1 MVPFPER
8 QPGRFR
14 VCINEVFMD
23 SPLVALLIVLL
34 IVCSASLV
42 YFVYTGR
49 AWKHRERM
57 LRRIIQ
63 ASPIPTFVIRKDHRV
78 LYWNRAM
85 EKLSHIR
92 EEAVIGTDEHWKAF
106 YQEKRPCVAD
116 LIVDGTAEDASR
128 WYSER
133 RGSSAWLEDSCES
146 VVFIPKL
153 GDTGRWCR
161 FTAAAIRNSR
171 GEMFGA
177 IETIEDMSDKILEDE
192 EMLRMKKLESLGT
205 FAEGIAQDL
214 DGLMSAALRSIFVA
228 KLSADEDKM
237 MEDGLA
243 IAEKASLQVKKL
255 AHQLITFAKGGYPLW
270 KKESV
275 IPLLREAIE
284 SAGDRPDIEWTISIP
299 EDLRPVEMDAK
310 QIRQV
315 IDNIIHNALEAT
327 PEGGSIAIDAQ
338 EVNVDAKNALKLRE
352 GRYIRIT
359 IKDSGSGIR
368 KEDLPRIFDPYFTTK
383 REGARRG
390 LGLPMCQSLLR
401 HHQGGIAVESE
412 WGKGA
417 AFHLYL
423 PVDTDP
429 IG

>member
-1 MVPFPER
+1 
-8 QPGRFR
+8 
-14 VCINEVFMD
+14 MD

-34 IVCSASLV
+34 IVCLAALI

-57 LRRIIQ
+57 LQRIIQ
-63 ASPIPTFVIRKDHRV
+63 ASPIPTFVIGKDHRV
-78 LYWNRAM
+78 CYWNRSL
-85 EKLSHIR
+85 ETLSNIR
-92 EEAVIGTDEHWKAF
+92 AEAVIGTDEHWRAF

-128 WYSER
+128 WYSES

-153 GDTGRWCR
+153 GETGRWCR
-161 FTAAAIRNSR
+161 FTAAAIKDSR

-177 IETIEDMSDKILEDE
+177 VETIEDVSDKILEDE

-228 KLSADEDKM
+228 RLSADEDKM

-270 KKESV
+270 RRESPV
-275 IPLLREAIE
+275 PLLREAIRD
-284 SAGDRPDIEWTISIP
+284 AGDRPDIEWKVSVPDSLQPI
-299 EDLRPVEMDAK
+299 EMDAK

-315 IDNIIHNALEAT
+315 IDNILHNALEAT
-327 PEGGSIAIDAQ
+327 PEGGVIAVDAQ
-338 EVNVDAKNALKLRE
+338 EVSVDAKNALKLQE

-359 IKDSGSGIR
+359 IKDSGHGIR

-383 REGARRG
+383 KTGARKG

-401 HHQGGIAVESE
+401 HHKGGIAVESE

-423 PVDTDP
+423 PAAAEP
-429 IG
+429 IA

>member
-1 MVPFPER
+1 
-8 QPGRFR
+8 
-14 VCINEVFMD
+14 MD

-34 IVCSASLV
+34 IACLAALI
-42 YFVYTGR
+42 YFIYTGR

-57 LRRIIQ
+57 LQRIIQ
-63 ASPIPTFVIRKDHRV
+63 ASPIPTFVIGKDHRV
-78 LYWNRAM
+78 CYWNQSL
-85 EKLSHIR
+85 EKLSNIR
-92 EEAVIGTDEHWKAF
+92 AEAVIGTDEHWRAF

-116 LIVDGTAEDASR
+116 LIVDGTAGDASR
-128 WYSER
+128 WYAER
-133 RGSSAWLEDSCES
+133 RGRSAWLEDSCES
-146 VVFIPKL
+146 VDFIPKL
-153 GDTGRWCR
+153 GETGRWCR
-161 FTAAAIRNSR
+161 FTAAAIKNSR

-177 IETIEDMSDKILEDE
+177 VETIEDVSDKILEDE

-214 DGLMSAALRSIFVA
+214 DGLMSAALRSIFVT
-228 KLSADEDKM
+228 KLSAGDEDKM
-237 MEDGLA
+237 VEDGLA

-270 KKESV
+270 RRESLV
-275 IPLLREAIE
+275 PLLREAIRE
-284 SAGDRPDIEWTISIP
+284 AGDRSDIEWRVSVPDSLQPI
-299 EDLRPVEMDAK
+299 EMDAK

-315 IDNIIHNALEAT
+315 IDNIIHNALEAM
-327 PEGGSIAIDAQ
+327 PEGGVIAIDAQ

-359 IKDSGSGIR
+359 VRDSGHGIR

-383 REGARRG
+383 KEGARKG

-423 PVDTDP
+423 PAAAEP
-429 IG
+429 IA

>member
-1 MVPFPER
+1 
-8 QPGRFR
+8 
-14 VCINEVFMD
+14 MD

-34 IVCSASLV
+34 IACLAALI
-42 YFVYTGR
+42 YFIYTGR

-57 LRRIIQ
+57 LQRIIQ
-63 ASPIPTFVIRKDHRV
+63 ASPIPTFVIGKDHRV
-78 LYWNRAM
+78 CYWNQSL
-85 EKLSHIR
+85 EKLSNIR
-92 EEAVIGTDEHWKAF
+92 AEAVIGTDEHWRAF

-128 WYSER
+128 WYSES

-153 GDTGRWCR
+153 GETGRWCR
-161 FTAAAIRNSR
+161 FTAAAIKNSR

-177 IETIEDMSDKILEDE
+177 VETIEDVSDKILEDE

-214 DGLMSAALRSIFVA
+214 DGLMSAALRSIFVT
-228 KLSADEDKM
+228 KLSAGDEDKM
-237 MEDGLA
+237 VEDGLA

-270 KKESV
+270 RRESLV
-275 IPLLREAIE
+275 PLLREAIRE
-284 SAGDRPDIEWTISIP
+284 AGDRSDIEWRVSVPDSLQPI
-299 EDLRPVEMDAK
+299 EMDAK

-315 IDNIIHNALEAT
+315 IDNIIHNALEAM
-327 PEGGSIAIDAQ
+327 PEGGVIAIDAQ

-359 IKDSGSGIR
+359 VRDSGHGIR

-383 REGARRG
+383 KEGARKG

-423 PVDTDP
+423 PAAAEP
-429 IG
+429 IA

>member
-1 MVPFPER
+1 
-8 QPGRFR
+8 
-14 VCINEVFMD
+14 MD
-23 SPLVALLIVLL
+23 SPLVVLLIVLL
-34 IVCSASLV
+34 IACVAALI
-42 YFVYTGR
+42 YFIYTGR
-49 AWKHRERM
+49 AWRHRERM
-57 LRRIIQ
+57 LQRIIQ
-63 ASPIPTFVIRKDHRV
+63 ASPIPTFVIGKDHRV
-78 LYWNRAM
+78 CYWNRSL
-85 EKLSHIR
+85 EKLSNIR
-92 EEAVIGTDEHWKAF
+92 AEAVIGTDEHWRAF

-128 WYSER
+128 WYAER

-153 GDTGRWCR
+153 GETGRWCR
-161 FTAAAIRNSR
+161 FTAAAIKDSR

-177 IETIEDMSDKILEDE
+177 VETIEDVSDKILEDE

-270 KKESV
+270 RRESLV
-275 IPLLREAIE
+275 PLLRESIRE
-284 SAGDRPDIEWTISIP
+284 AGDRSDIEWRVSVPDSLQPI
-299 EDLRPVEMDAK
+299 EMDAK

-327 PEGGSIAIDAQ
+327 SEGGVIAIDAQ
-338 EVNVDAKNALKLRE
+338 EVNVDAKNVLKLQE

-359 IKDSGSGIR
+359 IKDSGHGIR

-383 REGARRG
+383 KTGARKG

-423 PVDTDP
+423 PAAAEP
-429 IG
+429 IA

>member
-1 MVPFPER
+1 
-8 QPGRFR
+8 
-14 VCINEVFMD
+14 MD
-23 SPLVALLIVLL
+23 SPLVVLLIVLL
-34 IVCSASLV
+34 IVCLASLL
-42 YFVYTGR
+42 YFIYAAR

-57 LRRIIQ
+57 LQRIIQ
-63 ASPIPTFVIRKDHRV
+63 ASPIPTFVIGKDHRV
-78 LYWNRAM
+78 CYWNRSL
-85 EKLSHIR
+85 EKLSSIR
-92 EEAVIGTDEHWKAF
+92 AEAVIGTDEHWRAF

-128 WYSER
+128 WYAER

-153 GDTGRWCR
+153 GETGRWCR
-161 FTAAAIRNSR
+161 FTAAAIKDSR

-177 IETIEDMSDKILEDE
+177 VETIEDVSDKILEDE

-228 KLSADEDKM
+228 KLSAGDEDKM

-270 KKESV
+270 RRESLV
-275 IPLLREAIE
+275 PLLREAIRD
-284 SAGDRPDIEWTISIP
+284 AGDRSDIEWRVSVPDSLQPI
-299 EDLRPVEMDAK
+299 EMDAK

-327 PEGGSIAIDAQ
+327 PEGGAIAIDAQ
-338 EVNVDAKNALKLRE
+338 EVTVDAKNVLKLQE

-359 IKDSGSGIR
+359 IKDSGHGIR

-383 REGARRG
+383 KEGARKG

-401 HHQGGIAVESE
+401 HHKGGIAVESE

-423 PVDTDP
+423 PAAADP
-429 IG
+429 IA

>member
-1 MVPFPER
+1 
-8 QPGRFR
+8 
-14 VCINEVFMD
+14 MD
-23 SPLVALLIVLL
+23 SPPIVLL
-34 IVCSASLV
+34 MVLLIACLASLV

-49 AWKHRERM
+49 AWEHREKM

-78 LYWNRAM
+78 LYWNRAL
-85 EKLSHIR
+85 EKLSHIQA
-92 EEAVIGTDEHWKAF
+92 EEVIGTDEHWKAF

-177 IETIEDMSDKILEDE
+177 IETIEDVSDKILEDE

-205 FAEGIAQDL
+205 FAEGIARDL

-275 IPLLREAIE
+275 VPLLREAIA
-284 SAGDRPDIEWTISIP
+284 SAGERSDIDWRIAIPD
-299 EDLRPVEMDAK
+299 DLRPVEMDAA

-315 IDNIIHNALEAT
+315 VDNILHNALEAT
-327 PEGGSIAIDAQ
+327 PEGGSIAIEAE
-338 EVNVDAKNALKLRE
+338 EVAVDAKNILKLQE
-352 GRYIRIT
+352 GSYIRIT
-359 IKDSGSGIR
+359 VKDSGSGIP

-383 REGARRG
+383 KPEARQG
-390 LGLPMCQSLLR
+390 LGLPICESLLK
-401 HHQGGIAVESE
+401 HHKGGIAVESE

-423 PVDTDP
+423 PVDNEP
-429 IG
+429 VE

>member
-1 MVPFPER
+1 
-8 QPGRFR
+8 
-14 VCINEVFMD
+14 MD
-23 SPLVALLIVLL
+23 SPLVVLLIVLL
-34 IVCSASLV
+34 IVCLAALI

-57 LRRIIQ
+57 LQRIIQ
-63 ASPIPTFVIRKDHRV
+63 ASPIPTFVIGKDHRV
-78 LYWNRAM
+78 CYWNRSL
-85 EKLSHIR
+85 ETLSNIR
-92 EEAVIGTDEHWKAF
+92 AEAVIGTDEHWRAF

-128 WYSER
+128 WYSES

-153 GDTGRWCR
+153 GETGRWCR
-161 FTAAAIRNSR
+161 FTAAAIKDSR

-177 IETIEDMSDKILEDE
+177 VETIEDVSDKILEDE

-228 KLSADEDKM
+228 RLSADEDKM

-270 KKESV
+270 RRESPV
-275 IPLLREAIE
+275 PLLREAIRD
-284 SAGDRPDIEWTISIP
+284 AGDRPDIEWKVSVPDSLQPI
-299 EDLRPVEMDAK
+299 EMDAK

-315 IDNIIHNALEAT
+315 IDNILHNALEAT
-327 PEGGSIAIDAQ
+327 PEGGVIAVDAQ
-338 EVNVDAKNALKLRE
+338 EVSVDAKNALKLQE

-359 IKDSGSGIR
+359 IKDSGHGIR

-383 REGARRG
+383 KTGARKG

-401 HHQGGIAVESE
+401 HHKGGIAVESE

-423 PVDTDP
+423 PAAAEP
-429 IG
+429 IA

>member
-1 MVPFPER
+1 
-8 QPGRFR
+8 
-14 VCINEVFMD
+14 MD

-34 IVCSASLV
+34 IACLAALI
-42 YFVYTGR
+42 YFIYTGR

-57 LRRIIQ
+57 LQRIIQ
-63 ASPIPTFVIRKDHRV
+63 ASPIPTFVIGKDHRV
-78 LYWNRAM
+78 CYWNQSL
-85 EKLSHIR
+85 EKLSNIR
-92 EEAVIGTDEHWKAF
+92 AEAVIGTDEHWRAF

-128 WYSER
+128 WYSES

-153 GDTGRWCR
+153 GETGRWCR
-161 FTAAAIRNSR
+161 FTAAAIKDSR

-177 IETIEDMSDKILEDE
+177 VETIEDVSDKILEDE

-228 KLSADEDKM
+228 RLSADEDKM

-270 KKESV
+270 RRESPV
-275 IPLLREAIE
+275 PLLREAIRD
-284 SAGDRPDIEWTISIP
+284 AGDRPDIEWKVSVPDSLQPI
-299 EDLRPVEMDAK
+299 EMDAK

-315 IDNIIHNALEAT
+315 IDNIIHNALEAM
-327 PEGGSIAIDAQ
+327 PEGGVIAIDAQ

-359 IKDSGSGIR
+359 VRDSGHGIR

-383 REGARRG
+383 KEGARKG

-423 PVDTDP
+423 PAAAEP
-429 IG
+429 IA

>member
-1 MVPFPER
+1 
-8 QPGRFR
+8 
-14 VCINEVFMD
+14 MD
-23 SPLVALLIVLL
+23 SPLVVLLIVLL
-34 IVCSASLV
+34 IVCLAALI

-57 LRRIIQ
+57 LQRIIQ
-63 ASPIPTFVIRKDHRV
+63 ASPIPTFVIGKDHRV
-78 LYWNRAM
+78 CYWNRSL
-85 EKLSHIR
+85 ETLSNIR
-92 EEAVIGTDEHWKAF
+92 AEAVIGTDEHWRAF

-128 WYSER
+128 WYSES

-153 GDTGRWCR
+153 GETGRWCR
-161 FTAAAIRNSR
+161 FTAAAIKDSR

-177 IETIEDMSDKILEDE
+177 VETIEDVSDKILEDE

-228 KLSADEDKM
+228 RLSADEDKM

-270 KKESV
+270 RRESPV
-275 IPLLREAIE
+275 PLLREAIRD
-284 SAGDRPDIEWTISIP
+284 AGDRPDIEWKVSVPDSLQPI
-299 EDLRPVEMDAK
+299 EMDAK

-315 IDNIIHNALEAT
+315 IDNILHNALEAT
-327 PEGGSIAIDAQ
+327 PEGGVIAVDAQ
-338 EVNVDAKNALKLRE
+338 EVSVDAKNALKLQD

-359 IKDSGSGIR
+359 IKDSGHGIR

-383 REGARRG
+383 KTGARKG

-401 HHQGGIAVESE
+401 HHKGGIAVESE

-423 PVDTDP
+423 PAAAEP
-429 IG
+429 IA

>member
-1 MVPFPER
+1 
-8 QPGRFR
+8 
-14 VCINEVFMD
+14 MD

-34 IVCSASLV
+34 IACLAALI
-42 YFVYTGR
+42 YFIYTGR

-57 LRRIIQ
+57 LQRIIQ
-63 ASPIPTFVIRKDHRV
+63 ASPIPTFVIGKDHRV
-78 LYWNRAM
+78 CYWNQSL
-85 EKLSHIR
+85 EKLSNIR
-92 EEAVIGTDEHWKAF
+92 AEAVIGTDEHWRAF

-128 WYSER
+128 WYAER
-133 RGSSAWLEDSCES
+133 RGRSAWLEDSCES

-153 GDTGRWCR
+153 GETGRWCR
-161 FTAAAIRNSR
+161 FTAAAIKNSR

-177 IETIEDMSDKILEDE
+177 VETIEDVSDKILEDE

-214 DGLMSAALRSIFVA
+214 DGLMSAALRSIFVT
-228 KLSADEDKM
+228 KLSAGDEDKM
-237 MEDGLA
+237 VEDGLA

-270 KKESV
+270 RRESLV
-275 IPLLREAIE
+275 PLLREAIRE
-284 SAGDRPDIEWTISIP
+284 AGDRSDIEWRVSVPDSLQPI
-299 EDLRPVEMDAK
+299 EMDAK

-315 IDNIIHNALEAT
+315 IDNIIHNALEAM
-327 PEGGSIAIDAQ
+327 PEGGVIAIDAQ

-359 IKDSGSGIR
+359 VRDSGHGIR

-383 REGARRG
+383 KEGARKG

-423 PVDTDP
+423 PAAAEP
-429 IG
+429 IA